1 MREARFVKSLT
12 VGVTVDVYRAIKKIT
27 DDEKISMTRWVRQAI
42 NKALDGDT
50 VEEK

>member
-12 VGVTVDVYRAIKKIT
+12 VAVTVDVYQKIKEIT

-42 NKALDGDT
+42 NQALDGDA
-50 VEEK
+50 VEEE

>member
-27 DDEKISMTRWVRQAI
+27 DDEKISMTRWVRKAI
-42 NKALDGDT
+42 NKALEGDA
-50 VEEK
+50 VEEE

>member
-42 NKALDGDT
+42 NKALEGDA
-50 VEEK
+50 VEEE